1 MFEKKTSLIDW
12 PAVRKLS
19 EIGCNQD
26 SIENKS
32 ASRSIVSSLLKHS
45 SLVNLYVLR
54 CNYKNKNV
62 SKQLF
67 FEEHQCQNKSIFNES
82 ILIILNQKVST
93 HYIFHFFN

>member
-1 MFEKKTSLIDW
+1 MELRIKYMFEKKTSLIDW

-32 ASRSIVSSLLKHS
+32 ASRSIVSSFLNHS

-54 CNYKNKNV
+54 CNYKNKNI
-62 SKQLF
+62 SKQIF
-67 FEEHQCQNKSIFNES
+67 FEEHQGQNKSILFS
-82 ILIILNQKVST
+82 I
-93 HYIFHFFN
+93 

>member
-19 EIGCNQD
+19 EIGCDQD

-54 CNYKNKNV
+54 CNTIKIKMYRNNSFLKNINV
-62 SKQLF
+62 KISQFSMKA
-67 FEEHQCQNKSIFNES
+67 
-82 ILIILNQKVST
+82 
-93 HYIFHFFN
+93 Y